1 MAAHDKYDNDILKAL
16 QKIGSNLDKINWSLA
31 AETMENLVGSI
42 AARVTETEDA
52 FIFQTLSD
60 FASANY
66 QITVDKS
73 ELVRAIQLIRMSK
86 EYGPSIAER
95 WTTATQQ
102 SEWYRHAYN
111 RGFQDGVKKERE
123 EIDRILHTPR
133 KLDETVNKKY
143 LVYGDTYFE
152 GRGAELSFF
161 WYI

>member
-1 MAAHDKYDNDILKAL
+1 MRDI
-16 QKIGSNLDKINWSLA
+16 N
-31 AETMENLVGSI
+31 ETMENLVGSI

-66 QITVDKS
+66 QITVDKD

-123 EIDRILHTPR
+123 EIDRMLHTPTLWNIQEDR
-133 KLDETVNKKY
+133 
-143 LVYGDTYFE
+143 
-152 GRGAELSFF
+152 S
-161 WYI
+161 